1 MGGKTQDLGVP
12 VRAPGHLRDAGGKER
27 QEMVNKIHV
36 AFLIVLL
43 AAATAGADL
52 TLSGGGLTLVEE
64 GPAAANAGDAVPV
77 NLATGAAPFASSEWG
92 PEIGLSYHRIVNLND
107 GQYGN
112 AFSWIGGNA
121 DPGPA
126 AFAGINL
133 GTTAVAHVQSIAFG
147 RSNVLAGDSCGG
159 GGVCTDRH
167 FGLYT
172 LQYTQASNPDASL
185 AATGDPATGWAD
197 IGTLDYGPSSGPG
210 TNYNDTWLRHR
221 YNFDPVDATGI
232 RLIGPATGPA
242 STAIDEIELYDV
254 AGDLVPPPPAPS
266 VLRIDPAPGYAIG
279 WDGNDGAFFDG
290 IAPPAGAIVPD
301 NVALAASGA
310 TAFSS
315 SDLGSELSLPFH
327 VVANAND
334 GFYGNSNSWIGGTS
348 NPFDPV
354 RFVGVNLGR
363 LVAVDRVAWGRDNG
377 NNATDFCGGQ
387 CTDRSLGE
395 YVLQYTTVEDPDE
408 NTAATGDAA
417 TGWETIG
424 TFEYRGTDEAFT
436 AYLRHEYGISTADG
450 QPISATGLRL
460 LVPFTGLNGGTAID
474 EFEVYEIP
482 EPASLGLLALGALL
496 LGRRV

>member
-1 MGGKTQDLGVP
+1 MARKV
-12 VRAPGHLRDAGGKER
+12 
-27 QEMVNKIHV
+27 HV
-36 AFLIVLL
+36 ALSIVLL
-43 AAATAGADL
+43 VAATAGAGL

-64 GPAAANAGDAVPV
+64 GPAAAIAGDPVPV
-77 NLATGAAPFASSEWG
+77 NLATGAAPFASSAWG
-92 PEIGLSYHRIVNLND
+92 PEIGLAYHRIVNLND

-133 GTTAVAHVQSIAFG
+133 GAAAVANVQSIAFG
-147 RSNVLAGDSCGG
+147 RSNVLAGDVCS

-167 FGLYT
+167 FGLYA

-197 IGTLDYGPSSGPG
+197 IGMLDYGPSSGLG

-254 AGDLVPPPPAPS
+254 AGALVPPPPAPS
-266 VLRIDPAPGYAIG
+266 ALDIRPAPGYAIG
-279 WDGNDGAFFDG
+279 WDGNNGAFFDG
-290 IAPPAGAIVPD
+290 GAPPAGAIVPG
-301 NVALAASGA
+301 NAALASNGA

-315 SDLGSELSLPFH
+315 SDLGPELSISFH
-327 VVANAND
+327 VAANAND
-334 GFYGNSNSWIGGTS
+334 GFYGNSNSWIGGTA
-348 NPFDPV
+348 NPFDPLQ
-354 RFVGVNLGR
+354 FVGVNLGR

-377 NNATDFCGGQ
+377 NNATDACGGQ

-395 YVLQYTTVEDPDE
+395 YALQYTQVEDPDE
-408 NTAATGDAA
+408 NTSETGDAA
-417 TGWETIG
+417 TGWATIG
-424 TFEYRGTDEAFT
+424 TFDYLDSDAAFT
-436 AYLRHEYGISTADG
+436 AYLRHEYDISTAGG

-460 LVPFTGLNGGTAID
+460 LVPFGGGIAID

-482 EPASLGLLALGALL
+482 EPATLGLLALGALL
-496 LGRRV
+496 LGRRHG